1 MRGAT
6 GLRASSEDPYTWL
19 VSATASETWTTRKL
33 LAWMS
38 EAFTRN
44 KLDSPRLMSEM
55 LMSHVLGCQRLRLYM
70 EPDRPATEL
79 EKKALR
85 DLVARAIKHE
95 PVQYLV
101 GECVF
106 FGLTFTVDKRVLIPR
121 PATQTIVEYV
131 LQHARTAPGFG
142 GTAGEGVFFAD
153 VCTGSS
159 CIATSL
165 LYTMKQARAVATDIS
180 PEALAVAR
188 LNAIR
193 HGVIDRIELVQGDL
207 LAPLLADPTTRAN
220 ESLHYL
226 VSNPPYIPDHEWEA
240 VEPNVKNH
248 EPHLALRAGPDGLD
262 YVAPLIENAPRL
274 LRPGGLLLIE
284 IASSTADKVLGLA
297 EAQPQLEGARVLPDI
312 DNLPRVLVAS
322 KRPVA

>member
-1 MRGAT
+1 VSVAT
-6 GLRASSEDPYTWL
+6 
-19 VSATASETWTTRKL
+19 SETWTTRKL

-79 EKKALR
+79 EKKSLR

-165 LYTMKQARAVATDIS
+165 LYTMKHARAVATDIS
-180 PEALAVAR
+180 ADALAVAR

-262 YVAPLIENAPRL
+262 YVAPLLENAPRL

-284 IASSTADKVLGLA
+284 IASSTAEKVLSLA

-322 KRPVA
+322 KRSTA

>member
-1 MRGAT
+1 
-6 GLRASSEDPYTWL
+6 
-19 VSATASETWTTRKL
+19 
-33 LAWMS
+33 MS

-79 EKKALR
+79 EKKSLR

-106 FGLTFTVDKRVLIPR
+106 FGMTFTVDKRVLIPR

-165 LYTMKQARAVATDIS
+165 LFTMKQARAVATDIS
-180 PEALAVAR
+180 PDALAVAR
-188 LNAIR
+188 LNAVR
-193 HGVIDRIELVQGDL
+193 HGVIDRLELLQGDML
-207 LAPLLADPTTRAN
+207 TPLLEHPTTRAH

-226 VSNPPYIPDHEWEA
+226 VSNPPYVPDHEWDA
-240 VEPNVKNH
+240 IEPNVKNH
-248 EPHLALRAGPDGLD
+248 EPELALRGGADGMS
-262 YVAPLIENAPRL
+262 YVLPLIEKGPPL

-284 IASSTADKVLGLA
+284 LASCNCERARALA
-297 EAQPQLEGARVLPDI
+297 AAHPMLEDVRVLQDI
-312 DNLPRVLVAS
+312 DNLPRVLVGIKRAAS
-322 KRPVA
+322 

>member
-1 MRGAT
+1 
-6 GLRASSEDPYTWL
+6 
-19 VSATASETWTTRKL
+19 
-33 LAWMS
+33 
-38 EAFTRN
+38 
-44 KLDSPRLMSEM
+44 M

-159 CIATSL
+159 CIVTSL

-180 PEALAVAR
+180 PDALAVAR
-188 LNAIR
+188 VNAIR

-248 EPHLALRAGPDGLD
+248 EPHVALRGGVDGLA
-262 YVAPLIENAPRL
+262 YVTPLIENGPRL

-284 IASSTADKVLGLA
+284 IASSTADGVLALA
-297 EAQPQLEGARVLPDI
+297 QARPELEDARILPDI

-322 KRPVA
+322 KRPAG

>member
-1 MRGAT
+1 LASRCAGLVESVVSVAT
-6 GLRASSEDPYTWL
+6 
-19 VSATASETWTTRKL
+19 SETWTTRKL

-38 EAFTRN
+38 EAFMRN

-180 PEALAVAR
+180 PDALAVAR

-193 HGVIDRIELVQGDL
+193 HGVIDRIELVEGDL

-226 VSNPPYIPDHEWEA
+226 VSNPPYIPDHEWDA

-322 KRPVA
+322 KRPTA

>member
-1 MRGAT
+1 M
-6 GLRASSEDPYTWL
+6 
-19 VSATASETWTTRKL
+19 SATASETWTTRKL

-44 KLDSPRLMSEM
+44 KLDSPRLMAEM

-79 EKKALR
+79 EKKSLR

-101 GECVF
+101 GESVF
-106 FGLTFTVDKRVLIPR
+106 FGLTFSVDKRVLIPR

-142 GTAGEGVFFAD
+142 GSSGDGVFFAD

-180 PEALAVAR
+180 TDALAVAR

-193 HGVIDRIELVQGDL
+193 HGVIDRLEFLQGDM
-207 LAPLLADPTTRAN
+207 LAPLLENPTTRAN

-226 VSNPPYIPDHEWEA
+226 VSNPPYIPDHEWDA
-240 VEPNVKNH
+240 VEPNVKHH
-248 EPHLALRAGPDGLD
+248 EPHLALRGGTDGMQ
-262 YVAPLIENAPRL
+262 YVAPLIEMGPAL
-274 LRPGGLLLIE
+274 LRSGGLLLIE
-284 IASSTADKVLGLA
+284 LASCNCARAKAMADA
-297 EAQPQLEGARVLPDI
+297 HPALEGVRVLPDI
-312 DNLPRVLVAS
+312 DNLPRVLVAM
-322 KRPVA
+322 KRATG

>member
-1 MRGAT
+1 LASCCT
-6 GLRASSEDPYTWL
+6 GLVECG
-19 VSATASETWTTRKL
+19 VSVATSETWTTRKL

-106 FGLTFTVDKRVLIPR
+106 FGLTFTVDQRVLIPR

-165 LYTMKQARAVATDIS
+165 LYTMKQARAVATDLS
-180 PEALAVAR
+180 PDALAVAR

-193 HGVIDRIELVQGDL
+193 HGVIDRLEFLQGDM
-207 LAPLLADPTTRAN
+207 LAPLQEHPTTRAN

-226 VSNPPYIPDHEWEA
+226 LSNPPYIPDHEWDA

-248 EPHLALRAGPDGLD
+248 EPHLALRGGADGLA
-262 YVAPLIENAPRL
+262 YVTPLIENGPRL

-284 IASSTADKVLGLA
+284 IASSTADGVLALA
-297 EAQPQLEGARVLPDI
+297 QARPELEDARILPDI

-322 KRPVA
+322 KRPAG

>member
-1 MRGAT
+1 VSVAT
-6 GLRASSEDPYTWL
+6 
-19 VSATASETWTTRKL
+19 SETWTTRKL

-193 HGVIDRIELVQGDL
+193 HGVIDRIELVEGDL

-226 VSNPPYIPDHEWEA
+226 VSNPPYIPDHEWDA

-297 EAQPQLEGARVLPDI
+297 EAQPQLEGARILPDI

-322 KRPVA
+322 KRPTA

>member
-1 MRGAT
+1 
-6 GLRASSEDPYTWL
+6 
-19 VSATASETWTTRKL
+19 
-33 LAWMS
+33 
-38 EAFTRN
+38 
-44 KLDSPRLMSEM
+44 M

-153 VCTGSS
+153 
-159 CIATSL
+159 
-165 LYTMKQARAVATDIS
+165 
-180 PEALAVAR
+180 
-188 LNAIR
+188 
-193 HGVIDRIELVQGDL
+193 
-207 LAPLLADPTTRAN
+207 
-220 ESLHYL
+220 
-226 VSNPPYIPDHEWEA
+226 
-240 VEPNVKNH
+240 
-248 EPHLALRAGPDGLD
+248 
-262 YVAPLIENAPRL
+262 
-274 LRPGGLLLIE
+274 
-284 IASSTADKVLGLA
+284 
-297 EAQPQLEGARVLPDI
+297 
-312 DNLPRVLVAS
+312 
-322 KRPVA
+322 

>member
-1 MRGAT
+1 M
-6 GLRASSEDPYTWL
+6 L

-33 LAWMS
+33 LAWMT

-44 KLDSPRLMSEM
+44 KLDSPRLMAEM
-55 LMSHVLGCQRLRLYM
+55 LLSHVLGCQRLRLYM
-70 EPDRPATEL
+70 EPDRPASEL
-79 EKKALR
+79 EKRSLR

-101 GECVF
+101 GESVF
-106 FGLTFTVDKRVLIPR
+106 FALTFTVDKRVLIPR

-142 GTAGEGVFFAD
+142 GSAGEGVLFAD

-165 LYTMKQARAVATDIS
+165 LYTMKQARAVATDLS
-180 PEALAVAR
+180 PDALAVAR

-193 HGVIDRIELVQGDL
+193 HGVIDRLELLQGDL
-207 LAPLLADPTTRAN
+207 LAPLLEHPTTRAH

-226 VSNPPYIPDHEWEA
+226 VSNPPYIPDHEWDA

-248 EPHLALRAGPDGLD
+248 EPHLALRGGTDGMRL
-262 YVAPLIENAPRL
+262 VSPLIEQGPAL

-284 IASSTADKVLGLA
+284 LASCNC
-297 EAQPQLEGARVLPDI
+297 ERAQAAAQAHPMLEGARILPDI
-312 DNLPRVLVAS
+312 DNLPRVLVAA
-322 KRPVA
+322 KRPSA

>member
-1 MRGAT
+1 M
-6 GLRASSEDPYTWL
+6 
-19 VSATASETWTTRKL
+19 SATASETWTTRKL

-180 PEALAVAR
+180 PDALAVAR

-193 HGVIDRIELVQGDL
+193 HGVIDRLEFLQGDML
-207 LAPLLADPTTRAN
+207 TPLLEHSTTRAN

-226 VSNPPYIPDHEWEA
+226 VSNPPYIPDHEWDA

-248 EPHLALRAGPDGLD
+248 EPHIALRGGADGMA
-262 YVAPLIENAPRL
+262 YVAPLIEKGPAL

-284 IASSTADKVLGLA
+284 LASCNMKRAKQIV
-297 EAQPQLEGARVLPDI
+297 EEHPMLEGVRVLADV
-312 DNLPRVLVAS
+312 DNLPRVLVAM
-322 KRPVA
+322 KRGGGTVVAASGPTSA